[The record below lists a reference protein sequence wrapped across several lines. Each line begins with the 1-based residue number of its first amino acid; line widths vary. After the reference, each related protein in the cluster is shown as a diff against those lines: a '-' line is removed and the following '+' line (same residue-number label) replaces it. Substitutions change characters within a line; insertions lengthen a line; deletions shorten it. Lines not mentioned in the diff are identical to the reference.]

1 MKEVLAI
8 IAMFVSLTAGTIY
21 PVKIP
26 QVIQTETA
34 AEVSVSASNALKA
47 AKQYL
52 KVMPFSYK
60 KLIKQLEFDGYSS
73 EDATY
78 AADSCEAD
86 WDEQAVKAAKNYL
99 KIMAFSEKKLIQ
111 QLEFDGFTN
120 EQATYAAEQ
129 NGF

>member
-1 MKEVLAI
+1 MKEVLTILAI
-8 IAMFVSLTAGTIY
+8 VLSLAAGTAMPTGNPEIA
-21 PVKIP
+21 
-26 QVIQTETA
+26 QTETV
-34 AEVSVSASNALKA
+34 AEVSVSAANALRS

-60 KLIKQLEFDGYSS
+60 KLIKQLEYEGYST

-78 AADSCEAD
+78 AVDNCEAD

-111 QLEFDGFTN
+111 QLEFDGFTS
-120 EQATYAAEQ
+120 EQAAYAAEQ

>member
-8 IAMFVSLTAGTIY
+8 IAMFVGLTAGTVY
-21 PVKIP
+21 PVEIP
-26 QVIQTETA
+26 QVVQTETA
-34 AEVSVSASNALKA
+34 AEVSVSAANALKA

-78 AADSCEAD
+78 AADNCEAD

>member
-21 PVKIP
+21 PVEIP
-26 QVIQTETA
+26 QVVQTETA
-34 AEVSVSASNALKA
+34 AEVSVSAANALKA

-78 AADSCEAD
+78 AADNCEAD